1 MVAVKQH
8 IYGKSSKNSKIERKE
23 NMKKTF
29 AIMTALVMVL
39 AFAAS
44 APAAGTGSPYDALDR
59 VYIGVMLPLTGP
71 GAMTGWFVQ
80 EGIKFWLEDNPDG
93 ISGKPVELIYA
104 DTQSTE
110 TGATAA
116 YLTIATDG
124 RVSASHGGQFSNQ
137 GLAILPQ
144 SLSYKLPT
152 IHHGSSVRFGQAVR
166 EGHKYTW
173 QNRINDQGTG
183 FSMANA
189 IHNVLGAKKI
199 AVIHD
204 NNAFG
209 QGLADNAIAALKSFG
224 VEPVVVLS
232 YTTNEKQ
239 FAGMISRIAASGA
252 DGMLMM
258 AHPNESAL
266 IQIEVQNAGL
276 EIIKLGSPD
285 AGGAMAISLAEDA
298 ANGWYSISDWVPT
311 IADDPGKTFAKK
323 FFERHEKHADM
334 NTTSTYDIMTVFK
347 AAIEHA
353 GSQDPAAVQAALEY
367 FRDNKVEIQG
377 LATIISFSEFHLGN
391 TSQFLALNVDGVAQ
405 MIERIPRADRVS
417 R

>member
-1 MVAVKQH
+1 
-8 IYGKSSKNSKIERKE
+8 
-23 NMKKTF
+23 MKKIVL
-29 AIMTALVMVL
+29 IMAAVVIL
-39 AFAAS
+39 AS
-44 APAAGTGSPYDALDR
+44 CGAPAAHAADSPYDALDK
-59 VYIGVMLPLTGP
+59 VFIGAILPLTGP

-80 EGIKFWLEDNPDG
+80 EGIAFWLEDNPDG
-93 ISGKPVELIYA
+93 ILGKPVELIYA

-137 GLAILPQ
+137 GLAILPH
-144 SLSYKLPT
+144 SLTYKLPT
-152 IHHGSSVRFGQAVR
+152 IHHGSSVRFAEAVR

-232 YTTNEKQ
+232 YTTNERQ

-276 EIIKLGSPD
+276 DIIKLGSPD
-285 AGGAMAISLAEDA
+285 AGGAIAISLAEDA

-311 IADDPGKTFAKK
+311 IADDPGKTFARK
-323 FFERHEKHADM
+323 FFEKHGQHADM
-334 NTTSTYDIMTVFK
+334 NATSTYDIMTIFK
-347 AAIEHA
+347 AAIQHA

-367 FRDNKVEIQG
+367 FLDNKVEIQG
-377 LATIISFSEFHLGN
+377 LATIISFSKEHLGN
-391 TSQFLALNVDGVAQ
+391 TSQFLAQNVDGVAQ
-405 MIERIPRADRVS
+405 MIDRIPRADRAG

>member
-1 MVAVKQH
+1 
-8 IYGKSSKNSKIERKE
+8 
-23 NMKKTF
+23 MKKTLV
-29 AIMTALVMVL
+29 IMTVVVMVL
-39 AFAAS
+39 ALSASGGFAAS
-44 APAAGTGSPYDALDR
+44 EAGSSHDDLES
-59 VYIGVMLPLTGP
+59 VFIGVMLPLTGP
-71 GAMTGWFVQ
+71 GAMSGWFVQ
-80 EGIKFWLEDNPDG
+80 EGVTFWMEDNPDG
-93 ISGKPVELIYA
+93 ILGKPVELIFA

-144 SLSYKLPT
+144 ALTYQLPT
-152 IHHGSSVRFGQAVR
+152 IHHGSSVRFAEAVQ
-166 EGHKYTW
+166 EGNKFTW

-189 IHNVLGAKKI
+189 IHNVLGAQKI

-209 QGLADNAIAALKSFG
+209 QGLADNAIAALRSFG

-232 YTTNEKQ
+232 YTTNERQ
-239 FAGMISRIAASGA
+239 FAGMINRIAMSGA

-266 IQIEVQNAGL
+266 IQIEVHNAGL
-276 EIIKLGSPD
+276 DIIKLGSPD
-285 AGGAMAISLAEDA
+285 AGGAIAISLAEEA
-298 ANGWYSISDWVPT
+298 ADGWYSISDWVPSIT
-311 IADDPGKTFAKK
+311 DDPGTTFNRK
-323 FFERHEKHADM
+323 FFERHNMHADM
-334 NTTSTYDIMTVFK
+334 NTTSTYDIMTIFK

-377 LATIISFSEFHLGN
+377 LATIISFSESHLGN
-391 TSQFLALNVDGVAQ
+391 TSQFLALNVDGVPQ
-405 MIERIPRADRVS
+405 IIDRIPRADRVA